1 MSRIT
6 NNATSHVRRTDG
18 QTAAEYAVV
27 LAVIASTAALLFATL
42 GGRIIEALNSVV
54 GLLP

>member
-6 NNATSHVRRTDG
+6 SYATSYVRRTDG

-27 LAVIASTAALLFATL
+27 LAVIASTAALLFAIL
-42 GGRIIEALNSVV
+42 GGRIIDALNNVV

>member
-6 NNATSHVRRTDG
+6 NIATIDVRRTDG

-42 GGRIIEALNSVV
+42 GGRIIEALNNVV

>member
-6 NNATSHVRRTDG
+6 NNATFVRRTDG

-42 GGRIIEALNSVV
+42 GGSIIEAVNSVV

>member
-6 NNATSHVRRTDG
+6 SNAMSHVRRTEG

-42 GGRIIEALNSVV
+42 GGRIIEAVNSVV

>member
-1 MSRIT
+1 MSRID
-6 NNATSHVRRTDG
+6 NRATSVVRRTDG

-42 GGRIIEALNSVV
+42 GGRIIDAINNVV

>member
-6 NNATSHVRRTDG
+6 NNATLQVRRTDG

-27 LAVIASTAALLFATL
+27 LAVLASTAALLFATL
-42 GGRIIEALNSVV
+42 GGRIIDALNSVV

>member
-6 NNATSHVRRTDG
+6 NIATIDVRRTDG

-27 LAVIASTAALLFATL
+27 LAVLASTAALLFATL
-42 GGRIIEALNSVV
+42 GGRIIDALNSVV